1 MIAAK
6 NFTET
11 LCHGPIR
18 DDSYKLS
25 LTTIIFGTIASVMVI
40 LRIAY
45 KLSNAAGFDKLKSL
59 SADDWLMCIVVLVGI
74 ATNVFQIKGTVAN
87 GMGKDIWTLTPPM
100 ITQFSRF
107 FFFAEISYF
116 FELTMIKMSIT
127 IFYLRLFTAPIV
139 RKLLWT
145 TMVFTGVVGAVSLS
159 LGIVQCNPL
168 ASMDS
173 TWNRSPH
180 HESCI
185 DNNTLAWANAGVSI
199 GLDLW
204 MIAIPLSQIRKLQL
218 DWKRKVGAAMMFS
231 VGIL

>member
-1 MIAAK
+1 
-6 NFTET
+6 
-11 LCHGPIR
+11 
-18 DDSYKLS
+18 
-25 LTTIIFGTIASVMVI
+25 MVI
-40 LRIAY
+40 LRIGY
-45 KLSNAAGFDKLKSL
+45 KLVSAAGFDKLKSL
-59 SADDWLMCIVVLVGI
+59 SADDWLMCIVVIVGI
-74 ATNVFQIKGTVAN
+74 ATNVFQIEGTIAN
-87 GMGKDIWTLTPPM
+87 GMGKDIWTLTPRM

-139 RKLLWT
+139 RRLLWAT
-145 TMVFTGVVGAVSLS
+145 LVFTGLVGAASIA

-168 ASMDS
+168 ASLDS
-173 TWNRSPH
+173 KWNRTQH

-185 DNNTLAWANAGVSI
+185 DNNTLAWANAGVTI

-204 MIAIPLSQIRKLQL
+204 LIAVPLSQIRKLQL

>member
-1 MIAAK
+1 M
-6 NFTET
+6 
-11 LCHGPIR
+11 
-18 DDSYKLS
+18 
-25 LTTIIFGTIASVMVI
+25 TTIIFGTIASLMVI
-40 LRIAY
+40 LRIGY
-45 KLSNAAGFDKLKSL
+45 KLVSAAGFDKLKSL
-59 SADDWLMCIVVLVGI
+59 SADDWLMCIVVIVGI
-74 ATNVFQIKGTVAN
+74 ATNVFQIEGTIAN
-87 GMGKDIWTLTPPM
+87 GMGKDIWTLTPRM

-139 RKLLWT
+139 RRLLWAT
-145 TMVFTGVVGAVSLS
+145 LVFTGLVGAASIA

-168 ASMDS
+168 ASLDS
-173 TWNRSPH
+173 KWNRTQH

-185 DNNTLAWANAGVSI
+185 DNNTLAWANAGVTI

-204 MIAIPLSQIRKLQL
+204 LIAVPLSQIRKLQL